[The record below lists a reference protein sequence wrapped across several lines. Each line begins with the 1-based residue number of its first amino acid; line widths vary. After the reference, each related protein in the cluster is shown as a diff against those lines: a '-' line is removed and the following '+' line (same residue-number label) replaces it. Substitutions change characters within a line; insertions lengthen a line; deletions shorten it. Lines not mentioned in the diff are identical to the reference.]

1 MSALYDFS
9 GSGLGTFTFD
19 PVSRFQ
25 AIGVNDTVE
34 ATSGTTP
41 IVTANVRSVSIT
53 IADDVSKRELK
64 LEKRGIVTRCPYDD
78 LLSIVNTSVT
88 EARSM
93 AATAGSY
100 IKNHG
105 DKDQLYKDYFGTNSK
120 KTVMGRFDLIFNV
133 DSSPDQINLSCW
145 NTVGNCA
152 ANQFASYIDKRHITA
167 ALPRPGIY
175 YCDPFWKQRGVKGIK
190 DFCKDKSD
198 YAYRG
203 GTTLRMLAGMLFAAE
218 DPHPTA
224 CDKAITLD
232 NDQKINNARNY
243 EVSIQTPSG
252 LPRVRC

>member
-1 MSALYDFS
+1 MIVSALYDFS

-64 LEKRGIVTRCPYDD
+64 LEKRSTAIYCSDD
-78 LLSIVNTSVT
+78 DLSIVNTSVT

-145 NTVGNCA
+145 STDGKCA
-152 ANQFASYIDKRHITA
+152 ANQFAYTDFIGIHDVE
-167 ALPRPGIY
+167 RPGIY
-175 YCDPFWKQRGVKGIK
+175 YCDPFWKQRSVKGIK

-224 CDKAITLD
+224 CDKAIMLN

-243 EVSIQTPSG
+243 EVGIQTPSG
-252 LPRVRC
+252 LPRAWC